1 MSIYTLGQNNMPVA
15 LSGSVN
21 PSGTHRGLFADWFN
35 AENIAREDWERN
47 EQSADLALQRNLY
60 QQEQANKFSAGEA
73 EKQRAFEKEMSDT
86 AYQRAVSDMKKA
98 GINPILAFS
107 QGGASTPQ
115 GVSASSTNPD
125 APQGNSGR
133 GFHADT
139 GGLISLIASI
149 AGGML
154 NAKNALKVAK
164 IHNDTNLKIARLN
177 SRGTTTNYYDRTGKL
192 FRSVRK
198 E

>member
-1 MSIYTLGQNNMPVA
+1 MSTYTLGQNNVPIT
-15 LSGSVN
+15 LKGSVN
-21 PSGTHRGLFADWFN
+21 PSGTARGLGADWFN
-35 AENIAREDWERN
+35 AENIAREDWLRN

-60 QQEQANKFSAGEA
+60 QQTESNKFNAEEA
-73 EKQRAFEKEMSDT
+73 EKQRAFEREMSNT
-86 AYQRAVSDMKKA
+86 AYQRAVEDMKKA

-125 APQGNSGR
+125 AGQGNTGR

-139 GGLISLIASI
+139 GSLISLISSI

-154 NAKNALKVAK
+154 NAKNAIKVAGM
-164 IHNDTNLKIARLN
+164 HNNTSLKIARLN
-177 SRGTTTNYYDRTGKL
+177 ARGTTTNYYDGKGRL
-192 FRSVRK
+192 TRSVTK
-198 E
+198 K